1 MVRLAEG
8 DGESAKAGKGRS
20 DRFESR
26 GDGGARSSGKGPSFS
41 AHGGAAG
48 VAASSGG
55 RGTPGGGGRGTRG
68 SAGGGSGDRG
78 GAAEAAG
85 TFVPTLRSTCA
96 TLGLPI
102 DKIRSSPWDVEALA
116 DPTLAPTDV
125 TDARRER
132 VAYTIEH
139 RSSFRPGALGLS
151 EEEWALLKSVVATQ
165 RKRRNASH

>member
-1 MVRLAEG
+1 M
-8 DGESAKAGKGRS
+8 
-20 DRFESR
+20 
-26 GDGGARSSGKGPSFS
+26 
-41 AHGGAAG
+41 
-48 VAASSGG
+48 
-55 RGTPGGGGRGTRG
+55 
-68 SAGGGSGDRG
+68 
-78 GAAEAAG
+78 
-85 TFVPTLRSTCA
+85 PTLRSTCA